1 MTSAVFCDTI
11 VRTTFCTAVDPVA
24 RVLSI
29 SNRMSADDVVV
40 TSTAKDSVKALAA
53 DDDIVV
59 RTAVDQIVAA
69 KVAVLSGD

>member
-24 RVLSI
+24 GVLSV

-40 TSTAKDSVKALAA
+40 TGVANNSVKSLAA
-53 DDDIVV
+53 DDNVV
-59 RTAVDQIVAA
+59 AHTAVDQIVAA